1 MDTPTKYC
9 FVSIS
14 VTRSNMQQASQCLS
28 QGAFSPTKL
37 YVISYRYNKFL
48 TKLAF
53 SMAYS
58 LVPRYE
64 ANLCVS
70 TSKHNINIIPSHKIE
85 INCLCMYTAV
95 AIDAVAGCRVLQ
107 YFRAKNQVSP
117 AQSSPLQTKCTDSTS
132 PVHQLLQLM
141 QHAKLEFVTL
151 NVILLSKVYQNI
163 IGLPVI
169 SLCCTIVTSQSQT
182 SAFQLQVYRCPYLLA
197 A

>member
-1 MDTPTKYC
+1 MVVIERIACTCVTYRVHARMSASARVHMMHSVEWKGGMEWWDGLLEWNSRMATPTKYC
-9 FVSIS
+9 FVSIL

-28 QGAFSPTKL
+28 QGAFRPTKL
-37 YVISYRYNKFL
+37 YVISYRYSKFL

-107 YFRAKNQVSP
+107 YFRAKN
-117 AQSSPLQTKCTDSTS
+117 
-132 PVHQLLQLM
+132 
-141 QHAKLEFVTL
+141 
-151 NVILLSKVYQNI
+151 
-163 IGLPVI
+163 
-169 SLCCTIVTSQSQT
+169 
-182 SAFQLQVYRCPYLLA
+182 
-197 A
+197 